1 MNIYESMIILNAAI
15 SDEEADAA
23 VTRIKDL
30 ITGQG
35 GEVLKVDVWGRRK
48 LSYEIKKQKK
58 GLYVL
63 LFYKAPSST
72 IRKLEELFKV
82 FDTVVKYIIFRLGRK
97 QVQNLEKVEPATET
111 PAEQKI
117 QG

>member
-1 MNIYESMIILNAAI
+1 MNVYENMVILNAAI

-23 VTRIKDL
+23 VVKIKDL

-35 GEVLKVDVWGRRK
+35 GEVLKVDIWGRRK

-63 LFYKAPSST
+63 LFFKAPSST
-72 IRKLEELFKV
+72 IRKLEEFFKV
-82 FDTVVKYIIFRLGRK
+82 FDTVLKYIVFKLGRK

-111 PAEQKI
+111 PAEQKS
-117 QG
+117 QA

>member
-1 MNIYESMIILNAAI
+1 MNVYENMVILNAAI

-23 VTRIKDL
+23 VVKIKDL

-35 GEVLKVDVWGRRK
+35 GEVLKVDIWGRRK

-63 LFYKAPSST
+63 LFFKAPSST
-72 IRKLEELFKV
+72 IRKLEEFFKV
-82 FDTVVKYIIFRLGRK
+82 FDTVLKYIVFRLGRK

-111 PAEQKI
+111 PPEQKS